1 MAKPPKANRYQALI
15 ESIFFDNYKTGLTE
29 FEFARTD
36 IEAKAQQLDI
46 VLPRNLGDIA
56 GYAPRPIQVLV
67 QGKPS
72 MSTKV
77 RSSCDALPNNTPPPV

>member
-46 VLPRNLGDIA
+46 VLPRNLGDIV
-56 GYAPRPIQVLV
+56 YSLRY
-67 QGKPS
+67 
-72 MSTKV
+72 
-77 RSSCDALPNNTPPPV
+77 RSSLPSRILLTQPTGQEWIIEGAGRAQ